1 MAHGQ
6 ARVRILQKMGPLGT
20 APHLFVDFQNQPASS
35 NSATSDQQKPALPVP
50 RCFQNSSWCFGI
62 PKKKVDSVELV
73 TECKWAWAS
82 Q

>member
-20 APHLFVDFQNQPASS
+20 APHLFVDLQNQPASS
-35 NSATSDQQKPALPVP
+35 NSATQPKLALPVP

-62 PKKKVDSVELV
+62 LKKKVDSVELV